1 MRMLMQVQ
9 WPNEP
14 FGAAVRDGTAGKKM
28 QKILAAIQPEI
39 AYFTEDEGRRGGVM
53 VVNIDDPSQIPS
65 LAEPWFLT
73 FHAEV
78 KFRVAMTP
86 EELARGDLESLGREW
101 A

>member
-1 MRMLMQVQ
+1 
-9 WPNEP
+9 
-14 FGAAVRDGTAGKKM
+14 
-28 QKILAAIQPEI
+28 
-39 AYFTEDEGRRGGVM
+39 M
-53 VVNIDDPSQIPS
+53 VVNVDDPSQIPS

-86 EELARGDLESLGREW
+86 EELERGDLASLGREW